1 MKPVLF
7 ALLLMPAFAVA
18 QNHVLY
24 LKNGEKIEAQTIR
37 YRNPIFGKERL
48 ILGEKK
54 YYMDQLDSFRIFK
67 ISYLSKQIRGKGR
80 YISVRPLIQGKINLY
95 DHSRPPR
102 TETIAGL
109 MPQQLVMGVP
119 MIEHKDLPLNWYRH
133 GRFVRLMKENDQALA
148 SFREA
153 RKIHT
158 ISILSNTVALGL
170 MTAGIIANPAES
182 KLANGLFYG
191 GLSVSL
197 ASSIYDLSTSDR
209 YLSGLYDAIKKY
221 NQ

>member
-1 MKPVLF
+1 MKPLLF
-7 ALLLMPAFAVA
+7 ALLLVPAFAVS
-18 QNHVLY
+18 QNHTLY

-54 YYMDQLDSFRIFK
+54 YYMNQLDSFKIFK

-80 YISVRPLIQGKINLY
+80 HISVRPLIQGKINLY

-109 MPQQLVMGVP
+109 LPQQLILGIP
-119 MIEHKDLPLNWYRH
+119 MIEDKNLPLNWYRH
-133 GRFVRLMKENDQALA
+133 RRLIQMIKENEQAMA

-158 ISILSNTVALGL
+158 ISILSNTVAMGL
-170 MTAGIIANPAES
+170 ITAGIIANPTEA

-191 GLSVSL
+191 GISVSL